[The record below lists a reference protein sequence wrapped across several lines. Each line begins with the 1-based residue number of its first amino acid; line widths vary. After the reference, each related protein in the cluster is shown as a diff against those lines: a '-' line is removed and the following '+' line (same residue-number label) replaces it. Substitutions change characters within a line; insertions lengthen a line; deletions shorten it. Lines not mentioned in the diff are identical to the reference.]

1 MPTGSPCKI
10 GERSPWRRSPE
21 RVSACQHRGV
31 EPVIINSRRWSIFWR
46 ALFGVAFTAGCVYAL
61 RQGIKYTHI
70 ISLVLG
76 ILGIPAFG
84 LLTIGWIRL
93 LGRTALVID
102 DRGVWDNTSMISVGF
117 IPWEQTLAFL
127 PAQMRF
133 TNVSHD
139 YVFILFAD
147 STWPWRHLR
156 PIRRYYCWLISK
168 IEGFPPAPLTMDTM
182 PLSPVECACLLAEQ
196 RRLRRPD
203 LPPAV
208 GPVPDPSSNE
218 RFTVLEVDSR
228 VDMAEAL
235 DCLYREYLEQSRRA
249 GLIPLADAPEEDA
262 PPDGGADGRQR

>member
-156 PIRRYYCWLISK
+156 PIRRYYCWLITK
-168 IEGFPPAPLTMDTM
+168 IEGFPPAPLL
-182 PLSPVECACLLAEQ
+182 PLRLVV
-196 RRLRRPD
+196 RRVHPLR
-203 LPPAV
+203 
-208 GPVPDPSSNE
+208 
-218 RFTVLEVDSR
+218 
-228 VDMAEAL
+228 
-235 DCLYREYLEQSRRA
+235 
-249 GLIPLADAPEEDA
+249 
-262 PPDGGADGRQR
+262 